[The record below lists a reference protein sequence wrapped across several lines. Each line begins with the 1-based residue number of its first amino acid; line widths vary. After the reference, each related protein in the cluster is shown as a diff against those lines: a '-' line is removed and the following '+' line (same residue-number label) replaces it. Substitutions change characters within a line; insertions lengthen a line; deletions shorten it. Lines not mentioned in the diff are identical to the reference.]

1 MLFLKIKALLLA
13 FVSGFLGVPISGNVT
28 DALTGSSLDK
38 RVFDLVK
45 EFGTSE
51 SPKSTRS
58 STTQLVPRTS
68 WSPGVPPQHRK
79 LVVATH
85 RSPNMTRRHVRMLPW
100 DPLWHLRHVGYP
112 VSPRGYRRLPAFA
125 SLSMAGSGCKYKN
138 PFYHNCCLRGTAL
151 DNKSPKL

>member
-1 MLFLKIKALLLA
+1 MLFLKIKA
-13 FVSGFLGVPISGNVT
+13 FVARLCVRLPGSAYFGERDRCTHRF
-28 DALTGSSLDK
+28 LTGQASLRSRERIWDI
-38 RVFDLVK
+38 RVPKIDSIFDN
-45 EFGTSE
+45 S
-51 SPKSTRS
+51 
-58 STTQLVPRTS
+58 LVPRSS

-79 LVVATH
+79 LVAATH
-85 RSPNMTRRHVRMLPW
+85 RSPNMTGRHVRMLPW
-100 DPLWHLRHVGYP
+100 DPLWHLRHAGYP